1 MAAMSDPKPPGAYA
15 SDIKMSG
22 LVQLIVY
29 DVGLPLLGFYGTR
42 ALGGSVMTGLV
53 VATAVA
59 AVRLVWQIVRHRKVD
74 PFSAMM
80 LLLVG
85 GSLAISFFT
94 GDPRFMLLRAC
105 IIGIV
110 AGLGFIG
117 SCLVKKPMSFAI
129 AKRLAGK
136 DEASQAGLDA
146 GWAESAEF
154 RRSFY
159 VMSLVWGFGLLAE
172 TIVRILNIYVF
183 IPNID
188 VVVAVNAAVHGGS
201 VALMAAWNIW
211 SIRRS
216 RREALLLQFHSQ
228 DSRDELGEATDALLV

>member
-22 LVQLIVY
+22 LVQLIAY

-94 GDPRFMLLRAC
+94 GDPRFMLSR
-105 IIGIV
+105 
-110 AGLGFIG
+110 
-117 SCLVKKPMSFAI
+117 S
-129 AKRLAGK
+129 
-136 DEASQAGLDA
+136 SQD
-146 GWAESAEF
+146 
-154 RRSFY
+154 R
-159 VMSLVWGFGLLAE
+159 
-172 TIVRILNIYVF
+172 
-183 IPNID
+183 
-188 VVVAVNAAVHGGS
+188 
-201 VALMAAWNIW
+201 VALGRVEQRA
-211 SIRRS
+211 
-216 RREALLLQFHSQ
+216 EHSLRKSPVHRWAP
-228 DSRDELGEATDALLV
+228 D